1 MKKSLIALLLC
12 LILCMGTVGS
22 AAAQTVVFGSSNY
35 EPLCWDVL
43 YSDGQYTTLISET
56 CVACRSF
63 GSSNNWYSSSL
74 RSWLNNSYLYSAFT
88 ASERSAIVPV
98 EGDMIRIPSV
108 GDMTNYRF
116 GFSTNRDAQDRTRSA
131 RANTDTINQ
140 GVWTNDYG
148 YCSYYTMTPCD
159 NTSMYQV
166 RTDGRIGVARIDRDN
181 VGVRIMIKVKT
192 SALY

>member
-12 LILCMGTVGS
+12 SILCFGFEGS
-22 AAAQTVVFGSSNY
+22 AMAQTVAYGSIGY
-35 EPLCWDVL
+35 EPLYWDVL
-43 YSDGQYTTLISET
+43 YADAQYTTLISET
-56 CVACRSF
+56 CVACLPF

-74 RSWLNNSYLYSAFT
+74 RSWLNNAYLYSVFT
-88 ASERSAIVPV
+88 SSERNAIVPV

-108 GDMTNYRF
+108 GDMTNLRF
-116 GFSTNRDAQDRTRSA
+116 GFSSNRDAQDRSRSA
-131 RANTDTINQ
+131 RASTLAINQ

-159 NTSMYQV
+159 RTSMYQV

-181 VGVRIMIKVKT
+181 VGVRIMIKVIT
-192 SALY
+192 NALY